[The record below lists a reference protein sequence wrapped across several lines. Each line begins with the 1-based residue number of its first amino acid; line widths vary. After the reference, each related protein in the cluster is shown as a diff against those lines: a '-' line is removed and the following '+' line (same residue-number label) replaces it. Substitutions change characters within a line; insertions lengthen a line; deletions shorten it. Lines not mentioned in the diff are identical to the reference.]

1 MPKGSTDR
9 NLVGGICARAE
20 DRCREPRRHLRLLP
34 RGALPVLPR
43 LEVHLRERLRSPV
56 PAGGLRR
63 HRSLR
68 SRGSRQTHDTIRR
81 EAEGQELPRARLRP
95 LRISF
100 LPQGKSRLPSRLFL
114 FLGYYINVMKFAVY
128 ILYSPKKKNLY
139 IGQTSNL
146 YKRLGSHFAGK
157 VKTTKNRLPLILILQ
172 EYYRNRSEASKRE
185 RFLKSLWGVREKKR
199 ILAEYL
205 KKRQKVV

>member
-1 MPKGSTDR
+1 
-9 NLVGGICARAE
+9 
-20 DRCREPRRHLRLLP
+20 
-34 RGALPVLPR
+34 
-43 LEVHLRERLRSPV
+43 
-56 PAGGLRR
+56 
-63 HRSLR
+63 
-68 SRGSRQTHDTIRR
+68 
-81 EAEGQELPRARLRP
+81 
-95 LRISF
+95 
-100 LPQGKSRLPSRLFL
+100 
-114 FLGYYINVMKFAVY
+114 MKFAVY